1 MIVLDMCS
9 FRQGLEG
16 WLHEAVM
23 SETSSTGVLLV
34 ARRLVASNPNIKERE
49 AVSFLVYLKVL

>member
-1 MIVLDMCS
+1 
-9 FRQGLEG
+9 
-16 WLHEAVM
+16 M